1 MSEGPPDHDEVEAP
15 GWDAI
20 DRWVGG
26 KLPSTSAPH
35 QFTSRTPYELDKPS
49 PLPAI
54 TVWPT
59 REPPGWLYVTYGL
72 SELFEKSS
80 NDPHVSGFGFELTL
94 RIPRG
99 DEDTPPRWP
108 LRLLHALGHHVLTH
122 GKGFDSG
129 HTMNLGGPIVPPGA
143 DGPRECALV
152 GFACVP
158 DPLLGKIETVNGS
171 LLFLRLFGL
180 AADELDVLTQLE
192 LAPLVGC
199 VGELDGHVVT
209 DVGRGSWVEDAQ
221 KGKILRRYKLGIS
234 LE

>member
-1 MSEGPPDHDEVEAP
+1 MSEGPPDQEEVEAP

-54 TVWPT
+54 TVWQT

-108 LRLLHALGHHVLTH
+108 LRLLHALGHHVLAH

-129 HTMNLGGPIVPPGA
+129 LFEQARLLEPLA
-143 DGPRECALV
+143 DQ
-152 GFACVP
+152 
-158 DPLLGKIETVNGS
+158 I
-171 LLFLRLFGL
+171 
-180 AADELDVLTQLE
+180 
-192 LAPLVGC
+192 
-199 VGELDGHVVT
+199 
-209 DVGRGSWVEDAQ
+209 VGRPRRGRQPGRSLHPDVAQ
-221 KGKILRRYKLGIS
+221 DRG

>member
-1 MSEGPPDHDEVEAP
+1 MSEGPPDQEEVEAP

-54 TVWPT
+54 TVWQT

-108 LRLLHALGHHVLTH
+108 LRLLHALGHHVLSS

-129 HTMNLGGPIVPPGA
+129 HTMNLGG
-143 DGPRECALV
+143 
-152 GFACVP
+152 VP

-209 DVGRGSWVEDAQ
+209 DAGRGSWIEDAQ

-234 LE
+234 LQ